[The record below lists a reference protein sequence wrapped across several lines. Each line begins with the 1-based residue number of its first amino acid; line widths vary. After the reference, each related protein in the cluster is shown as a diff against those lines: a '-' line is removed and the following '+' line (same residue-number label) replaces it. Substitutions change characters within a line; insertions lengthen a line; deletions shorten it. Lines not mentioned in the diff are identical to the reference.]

1 MSNSNGSDNDN
12 EDVVDVAAD
21 PGTPSEGGL
30 EREVLGKWTVFLRN
44 IGGILAVLIV
54 CAMGLFNSYTV
65 FISVTQHKIWP
76 SEMSMFIMVV
86 GPVICSWSWMNVS
99 KIVNTVL
106 GGAGNITKI
115 RGRVAAIIAPPQ
127 QNNNQ
132 QQ

>member
-1 MSNSNGSDNDN
+1 MSNSNVNN
-12 EDVVDVAAD
+12 EEDLVDVAAD

-44 IGGILAVLIV
+44 FGGIMAVLVV
-54 CAMGLFNSYTV
+54 CVMGLFNSYTV
-65 FISVTQHKIWP
+65 FISVTEHKVWP

-86 GPVICSWSWMNVS
+86 GPVICAWGWMNVS

-115 RGRVAAIIAPPQ
+115 RGRVAAIIAPPPA